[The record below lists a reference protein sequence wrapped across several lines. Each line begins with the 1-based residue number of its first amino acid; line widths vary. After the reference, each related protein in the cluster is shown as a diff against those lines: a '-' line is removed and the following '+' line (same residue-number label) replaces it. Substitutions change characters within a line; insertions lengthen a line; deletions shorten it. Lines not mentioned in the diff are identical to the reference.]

1 MKSLKESSFGTQ
13 LATRNSPRGTQTC
26 CYKKKTIKSRK
37 RCVRHIVSSHASKDG
52 RFTRTAE
59 NTIKKKRSRKSTHKK
74 SLTINNFMCSS
85 SAILNFMNSCPLTH
99 NHCAPFLRR
108 WTHTW
113 LIRRSSR
120 ATKFGLPTPCLHS

>member
-1 MKSLKESSFGTQ
+1 MKSLKESSYGPQ
-13 LATRNSPRGTQTC
+13 LATRHVEP
-26 CYKKKTIKSRK
+26 KPVVIKRK
-37 RCVRHIVSSHASKDG
+37 QSNHASVACVISYRQHASKDG
-52 RFTRTAE
+52 RFTRIAE